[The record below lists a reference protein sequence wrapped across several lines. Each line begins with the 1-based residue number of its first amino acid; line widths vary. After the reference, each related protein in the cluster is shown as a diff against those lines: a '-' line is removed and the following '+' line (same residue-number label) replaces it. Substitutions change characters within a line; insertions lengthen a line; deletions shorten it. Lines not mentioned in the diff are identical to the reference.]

1 MKLLVPFFVFCAMLV
16 SWFAWELVSRTDEHP
31 QTETLP
37 SQAASNHASAPTRGE
52 SATATVPS
60 RPPDR
65 VTGSYLK
72 RDDASEP
79 EDSENNPKPGVAPPE
94 PVPPPTPTGGSV
106 PLDPAR
112 EPTTRT
118 AVRWADDENNSAE
131 LRKLRAARAALA
143 DDPYR
148 RVALHDEFEAL
159 RELGRWDEA
168 RITLA
173 RLIEF
178 DPQDTDLR
186 FAQACVLLRL
196 SRWLHA
202 IDALQAVVRAQPEHA
217 RAWYNLATAHQ
228 RLGRL
233 REARHAW
240 DRVVTLTPEAPDA
253 FAHRGEILL
262 DLREWAAAAE
272 DFRAALQRDPEAAD
286 VAINLARACRKLNRL
301 GEAHASLLAVVTRN
315 PRHVPALNS
324 LAELAWEAY
333 SAATE
338 ANEQHRRDAISWWRR
353 SLAVDPQQPTIE
365 TLLANAQKH

>member
-1 MKLLVPFFVFCAMLV
+1 M
-16 SWFAWELVSRTDEHP
+16 
-31 QTETLP
+31 
-37 SQAASNHASAPTRGE
+37 
-52 SATATVPS
+52 
-60 RPPDR
+60 
-65 VTGSYLK
+65 
-72 RDDASEP
+72 
-79 EDSENNPKPGVAPPE
+79 
-94 PVPPPTPTGGSV
+94 

-272 DFRAALQRDPEAAD
+272 DFRAASNRDPEATD
-286 VAINLARACRKLNRL
+286 LAINLALALRKLNRL
-301 GEAHASLLAVVTRN
+301 DEARDSLMKVIHRN
-315 PRHVPALNS
+315 PRHVPTLNG
-324 LAELAWEAY
+324 LAELAWEAC
-333 SAATE
+333 AGATD
-338 ANEQHRRDAISWWRR
+338 ANEQHRRAAISWWRR